1 MPYEYDV
8 FLSHNSKDKAAVEII
23 AKTLQ
28 QKFNLKCW
36 LDKWNLVPGEP
47 WQEALEE
54 ALNQCESVAIFVGP
68 DTISPWENEEMR
80 SALEERVHN
89 KARRVIPV
97 LLPGSVNSR
106 KPRLPRFL
114 KRLTWVDLRAGLDN
128 EEALYVLGC
137 GIKGIAPGQLA
148 NSATL
153 SSLLPSEN
161 LETVQL
167 ILEGEFSEFNELKR
181 EDLVGVLA
189 ALLHVDKSSVKILR
203 TYQGSIILEIEL
215 AEAGAIRLLK
225 YFEDGD
231 FRLKKLGLIS
241 VKLLKRPEEAKRKA
255 QSASEPEVTGQLTSP
270 ELPGGNAAAV
280 VNRGGMNAEQAWQA
294 VLGQLQMEMP
304 RASFDTWVR
313 DTKPLSYQDG
323 TLTIGVR
330 NTYARDWLESRLAST
345 VSRLLVGI
353 MNTPV
358 AVNFRV
364 HGETVGNLNDKEYF
378 PRPGKNAIYDQSA
391 PLSNLNPRYLFET
404 FVVGSG
410 NRLAHAACLAVAEK
424 PSRAYNPLFLF
435 GNVGLGKTHLL
446 HAIGNACHMRGL
458 NVLYVTAEEF
468 TNDMIIAIRTHT
480 NQAFREKYRSADVLL
495 VDDIQFIGGKVSTQE
510 EFFHTF
516 NTLHGQDKQIV
527 VVSDRSPK
535 SLNTLDER
543 LRSRFEWG
551 LTADIQP
558 PDLETRLAILRSKAE
573 RTGRQVPD
581 EILESIARRVQ
592 SNIRELEGA
601 LNRILAFA
609 DLSGAHLSSQLVEVA
624 LADLLPRRSDVQP
637 EKIIELVAKEWQTS
651 VEALLGRDR
660 SQKIAQPRQV
670 AMYLLRKETDAS
682 LPQIGEVL
690 GGRDHTAV
698 MYAIEK
704 IASEIETKTDLRKR
718 VHKVLEILHAPA
730 A

>member
-1 MPYEYDV
+1 
-8 FLSHNSKDKAAVEII
+8 
-23 AKTLQ
+23 
-28 QKFNLKCW
+28 
-36 LDKWNLVPGEP
+36 
-47 WQEALEE
+47 
-54 ALNQCESVAIFVGP
+54 
-68 DTISPWENEEMR
+68 
-80 SALEERVHN
+80 
-89 KARRVIPV
+89 
-97 LLPGSVNSR
+97 
-106 KPRLPRFL
+106 
-114 KRLTWVDLRAGLDN
+114 
-128 EEALYVLGC
+128 
-137 GIKGIAPGQLA
+137 
-148 NSATL
+148 
-153 SSLLPSEN
+153 
-161 LETVQL
+161 
-167 ILEGEFSEFNELKR
+167 
-181 EDLVGVLA
+181 
-189 ALLHVDKSSVKILR
+189 
-203 TYQGSIILEIEL
+203 
-215 AEAGAIRLLK
+215 
-225 YFEDGD
+225 
-231 FRLKKLGLIS
+231 
-241 VKLLKRPEEAKRKA
+241 
-255 QSASEPEVTGQLTSP
+255 
-270 ELPGGNAAAV
+270 
-280 VNRGGMNAEQAWQA
+280 MNVEQAWQS

-330 NTYARDWLESRLAST
+330 NAYARDWLESRLAST

-353 MNTPV
+353 MNASV
-358 AVNFRV
+358 AVNFIV
-364 HGETVGNLNDKEYF
+364 NGNDAEVIADEAPSPSGSPEPAVLYEQ
-378 PRPGKNAIYDQSA
+378 PARP
-391 PLSNLNPRYLFET
+391 SNMNPRYLFET

-424 PSRAYNPLFLF
+424 PARAYNPLFLY
-435 GNVGLGKTHLL
+435 GGVGLGKTHLL
-446 HAIGNACHMRGL
+446 HAIGNACHARGL
-458 NVLYVTAEEF
+458 NVLYVSSEEF
-468 TNDMIIAIRTHT
+468 TNDMINAIRTHT

-495 VDDIQFIGGKVSTQE
+495 VDDIQFIAGKESTQE

-516 NTLHGQDKQIV
+516 NTLHGQDKQIIV
-527 VVSDRSPK
+527 SSDRPPK

-573 RTGRQVPD
+573 RMARQIPD

-624 LADLLPRRSDVQP
+624 LADLLPQRSDVQP
-637 EKIIELVAKEWQTS
+637 ARIIELVAKEWQTS

-690 GGRDHTAV
+690 GGRDHTTV

-704 IASEIETKTDLRKR
+704 ISGEIETKTDLRKR
-718 VHKVLEILHAPA
+718 VVHIKQQLYGQGAVV
-730 A
+730 